1 MVSVSTPAAPIQT
14 RFFSI
19 YENIYNRQESFALA
33 AELGHFG
40 PFDKAFFFAEKSF
53 RDPIK
58 INPGNIKV

>member
-40 PFDKAFFFAEKSF
+40 PFDKAFFFA
-53 RDPIK
+53 
-58 INPGNIKV
+58 